1 MLFSQIIKLLFSR
14 NILSYDNGY
23 NYFKSFQI
31 GFFTSAVSLP
41 LTPLNAELHS
51 LYSSHDCTRITT

>member
-31 GFFTSAVSLP
+31 GFSTSAVSLP
-41 LTPLNAELHS
+41 LTPLNA
-51 LYSSHDCTRITT
+51 

>member
-41 LTPLNAELHS
+41 LTPLNA
-51 LYSSHDCTRITT
+51 